1 MTSTEPPIDVEF
13 SRFVDCGKL
22 PSGGKTIKIEADA
35 EERAALCERLSI
47 DALDNLSAEFYLV
60 PGKKGLIVLKGQ
72 LKAAFRQ
79 TCVISLQPVISDIN
93 ITIERKY
100 NVNAV
105 AFWGHESEPD
115 EEGHQ
120 TGGVQTK
127 NLVEPPEPLENGGID
142 LGEVASEELAVEID
156 PFPRLAGAEMAA
168 SIDFG
173 GGDQDED
180 VKNPFAVLE
189 KLKKKLE

>member
-47 DALDNLSAEFYLV
+47 DA
-60 PGKKGLIVLKGQ
+60 LIVLKGQ